1 MSIASAA
8 ANKPRPSG
16 KAKWPPDNSGG
27 LLLSGLA
34 QRLACSHKCPMQT
47 LALFFTAALFE
58 IAGCYAV
65 WAWWR
70 LGQSALWLLPGGIS
84 LALFAWTLTL
94 VNVDF
99 AGRAYAV
106 YGGIY
111 IVSSIL

>member
-1 MSIASAA
+1 
-8 ANKPRPSG
+8 
-16 KAKWPPDNSGG
+16 
-27 LLLSGLA
+27 
-34 QRLACSHKCPMQT
+34 MQT
-47 LALFFTAALFE
+47 VALFFTAAPFE

-70 LGQSALWLLPGGIS
+70 LGHSALWLLPGGIS

-111 IVSSIL
+111 IVSSILWLWAVEGNRPDRWDMIGAAICLVGAAVILMAPRSA

>member
-1 MSIASAA
+1 
-8 ANKPRPSG
+8 
-16 KAKWPPDNSGG
+16 
-27 LLLSGLA
+27 
-34 QRLACSHKCPMQT
+34 MQT
-47 LALFFTAALFE
+47 LTLFFTAALFE

-99 AGRAYAV
+99 AGRAYAI

-111 IVSSIL
+111 IVSSILWLWAVEGNRPDRWDMIGATICLLGAAVILMAPRSA